1 MEGMISA
8 ATPQRYGALMALVT
22 RFHSNALVE
31 RRHVLEGHDMKTTK
45 SRSCSRIATF
55 MSILLAV
62 VLVATGCAPTQDQKP
77 TQDQLLGRVMSTDS
91 NSVQIVR
98 REIRWFSADVW
109 NLTSS
114 TGYLT
119 PLTRSQLAGSIAG
132 RFETMANIGIAAMP
146 LNEKDLGFDSV
157 DSKEIQA
164 ARLMTDVCLACSQT
178 LHGPIASVQDIA
190 GRVSQKGT
198 LTPQDSSYLQ
208 NLSLNLKKASDLI
221 GRYVTET
228 ESSARTVIVE
238 QVAEVCTQLK
248 GQ

>member
-1 MEGMISA
+1 MISA
-8 ATPQRYGALMALVT
+8 ATPYGYGALMALLT
-22 RFHSNALVE
+22 GFHSNALVE
-31 RRHVLEGHDMKTTK
+31 RRHVLEGHDMKTAK

-119 PLTRSQLAGSIAG
+119 PLTTSQLAGSIAG
-132 RFETMANIGIAAMP
+132 RFEALADLGIVVMP
-146 LNEKDLGFDSV
+146 LNEKDPMFDTV
-157 DSKEIQA
+157 DSEEIQA
-164 ARLMTDVCLACSQT
+164 ARLMTDVCLACAET
-178 LHGPIASVQDIA
+178 LHGPVASVKDIA
-190 GRVSQKGT
+190 GRVAKEGT
-198 LTPQDSSYLQ
+198 LTAQDSAYLNSLAI
-208 NLSLNLKKASDLI
+208 NLESASSCI
-221 GRYVTET
+221 GDYIIEKDTSVRTDT
-228 ESSARTVIVE
+228 AAR
-238 QVAEVCTQLK
+238 VAKLCTQLK